1 MPPITG
7 VENSGGIQW
16 DLDNNGIPT
25 TTILTPTAA
34 QPLSVSYT
42 NVEYGG
48 AGLWPDSYSGLST
61 HNPGHKPTDVYQAQR
76 WHDPSCQAPSTS
88 ASPYN
93 AWGAGG
99 SVADVKHLNYSP
111 EALVGQA
118 EARQSSR
125 QDFHIP
131 FSISVPSG
139 ANETAKGISMISPAS
154 KPSGVK
160 TIPLP
165 ANQAREKLERVSDQ
179 ATTGSS
185 ASAARTAKKQSS
197 SLSRMPPV
205 TQSIGRRS
213 DDGDSH
219 NGTRRVSRDS
229 VRSDRDKREGETA
242 AVPFRAD
249 SDNNEG
255 MRRSILRKNQVDVFE
270 DFSGLPAEKG
280 FPIQIGSE
288 LFRLSG
294 ASIMSDAPSYFSKFF
309 EDQLRLNDD
318 GTDAVRTLY
327 IDRDPTTFQDIA
339 RHLQGYHV
347 QPRDGEHYVRIF
359 ADAQFYSLPQL
370 MKQLFDSEIFIQIGD
385 QNFQIPRTLFSSPGD
400 SPNFFSLGFGA
411 FFNSPE
417 EVFPGLDRSG
427 LLRPPSITPP
437 SVQNRSAQTF
447 SELLHLLRGYP
458 LHIRNNDHRAEL
470 LRDCRYFHLRGLE
483 QKLIM
488 HHISYN
494 VERQK
499 SEIILRLEDIR
510 QSGISFVGD
519 ASPSDRSPLC
529 GWVNYMRPFVDESS
543 HELIVEVGDESLK
556 IDFRSK
562 RGDFYGNAK
571 ARITSLFQV
580 VANKM
585 NLPTNVPLGLMLPLG
600 GVAAQPV
607 SPGNTP
613 LSEDKVKVCIERD
626 AHILLDG
633 EEYSLDRSSFDTY
646 DTYTQEGP
654 SSDGGPTISVPSSA
668 GPYSTPLWPPADS
681 SASLQPSRPSSTKP
695 PPRKRKRRGS
705 LDEFGEWIIRKGQ
718 WRLRVQP
725 RAEQT
730 DHEEQR
736 MEIVLHAVKLDACDE
751 YRPECKKCTS
761 FGYSCNYDPSIPD
774 LQMSFQGATVINAPQ
789 KPWRSINQH
798 PVSTIGV
805 PARLSPAV
813 TSDSNMTFQLDRQ
826 SLDRLARFQTRT
838 VFFIGTP
845 SSVSILQNIAIGLA
859 FSQPCLMHAIQA
871 TTAVHDRFL
880 YASPYAPLTTTELYH
895 LSEAAAL
902 FNRKLSAPV
911 QPSERDALWI
921 TAVLLGS
928 ITFAQIET
936 SKPEEAWPLAPS
948 NPSDLE
954 WLQISDR
961 KAAVW
966 NLTNPLRPDGVFHV
980 LADEYHNEYLAPAAI
995 KSGIAGIPLVFLQ
1008 LYGLDTL
1015 STADNNP
1022 YFSAVHTIASLLSIE
1037 GNQLSATRYLSF
1049 ISHMK
1054 QDFKRLV
1061 ELKDSRALLLMAYWF
1076 AKGIHLTWWI
1086 QRRAK
1091 TECQATCLYLERYY
1105 ADETVIQDL
1114 LQFPKIECG
1123 LMAPVEYVEE

>member
-7 VENSGGIQW
+7 AENSGGIQW
-16 DLDNNGIPT
+16 DIDNNRPPT
-25 TTILTPTAA
+25 TAILDPTAA
-34 QPLSVSYT
+34 QPLPVGYT
-42 NVEYGG
+42 DVEYGG
-48 AGLWPDSYSGLST
+48 AGFWPDPYSGLST
-61 HNPGHKPTDVYQAQR
+61 HDSGYNPTDVYQAQH
-76 WHDPSCQAPSTS
+76 WHDTSNHPPSNST
-88 ASPYN
+88 APYN
-93 AWGAGG
+93 AWGAG
-99 SVADVKHLNYSP
+99 SSLADVERLSYSP
-111 EALVGQA
+111 EGLVGQA
-118 EARQSSR
+118 EARQSAR

-131 FSISVPSG
+131 FSTSASSET
-139 ANETAKGISMISPAS
+139 NEIAKGTYRIGSVSKSSEVNTISQ
-154 KPSGVK
+154 
-160 TIPLP
+160 P
-165 ANQAREKLERVSDQ
+165 ANQARETSEQVPDQ

-185 ASAARTAKKQSS
+185 ASAARTVKKQSS
-197 SLSRMPPV
+197 SFSRMPPV
-205 TQSIGRRS
+205 TQSGARRS

-219 NGTRRVSRDS
+219 NGTRKFSRDS
-229 VRSDRDKREGETA
+229 ARSDRDKHEGDTA
-242 AVPFRAD
+242 PVPFRAD
-249 SDNNEG
+249 SGNDG
-255 MRRSILRKNQVDVFE
+255 GIRRSILRKNQVDAFE

-309 EDQLRLNDD
+309 EDQLRQNDD
-318 GTDAVRTLY
+318 GTGAVRTLY

-437 SVQNRSAQTF
+437 SVQNRSAHTF

-458 LHIRNNDHRAEL
+458 LHVRNNDHRAEL

-499 SEIILRLEDIR
+499 SEIIIRLEDIR

-519 ASPSDRSPLC
+519 TSPSDRSPLC

-543 HELIVEVGDESLK
+543 HELIVEIGDESLK

-613 LSEDKVKVCIERD
+613 LSEDKVKVCIEHD

-633 EEYSLDRSSFDTY
+633 DEYSLERSTFDTY
-646 DTYTQEGP
+646 DTYIQEGP
-654 SSDGGPTISVPSSA
+654 SSNGGPTISVPLSA
-668 GPYSTPLWPPADS
+668 GPHSTPLWPPTDS
-681 SASLQPSRPSSTKP
+681 SVSLQPSRPSSTKP

-705 LDEFGEWIIRKGQ
+705 LDEFGEWIIVKGQ

-725 RAEQT
+725 RPEQN

-736 MEIVLHAVKLDACDE
+736 MEIVLHAVKLDAV
-751 YRPECKKCTS
+751 S
-761 FGYSCNYDPSIPD
+761 G
-774 LQMSFQGATVINAPQ
+774 Q
-789 KPWRSINQH
+789 KGRN
-798 PVSTIGV
+798 TLRGF
-805 PARLSPAV
+805 LS
-813 TSDSNMTFQLDRQ
+813 
-826 SLDRLARFQTRT
+826 
-838 VFFIGTP
+838 
-845 SSVSILQNIAIGLA
+845 
-859 FSQPCLMHAIQA
+859 
-871 TTAVHDRFL
+871 
-880 YASPYAPLTTTELYH
+880 
-895 LSEAAAL
+895 
-902 FNRKLSAPV
+902 
-911 QPSERDALWI
+911 
-921 TAVLLGS
+921 
-928 ITFAQIET
+928 
-936 SKPEEAWPLAPS
+936 
-948 NPSDLE
+948 
-954 WLQISDR
+954 
-961 KAAVW
+961 
-966 NLTNPLRPDGVFHV
+966 
-980 LADEYHNEYLAPAAI
+980 
-995 KSGIAGIPLVFLQ
+995 
-1008 LYGLDTL
+1008 
-1015 STADNNP
+1015 
-1022 YFSAVHTIASLLSIE
+1022 
-1037 GNQLSATRYLSF
+1037 
-1049 ISHMK
+1049 
-1054 QDFKRLV
+1054 
-1061 ELKDSRALLLMAYWF
+1061 
-1076 AKGIHLTWWI
+1076 
-1086 QRRAK
+1086 
-1091 TECQATCLYLERYY
+1091 
-1105 ADETVIQDL
+1105 
-1114 LQFPKIECG
+1114 
-1123 LMAPVEYVEE
+1123 

>member
-7 VENSGGIQW
+7 AESSGGIQW
-16 DLDNNGIPT
+16 DIDDSAPP
-25 TTILTPTAA
+25 TTILPPTTI
-34 QPLSVSYT
+34 QSLPVGYS
-42 NVEYGG
+42 NVEHGG
-48 AGLWPDSYSGLST
+48 GELWPESYSGLPT
-61 HNPGHKPTDVYQAQR
+61 HEAGYNPVDAYQAQH
-76 WHDPSCQAPSTS
+76 WHDPSNQAPSS
-88 ASPYN
+88 SPNLHN
-93 AWGAGG
+93 AWAARG
-99 SVADVKHLNYSP
+99 SLADVKHLSSSP
-111 EALVGQA
+111 EGLVGQA
-118 EARQSSR
+118 QARQSAQ

-131 FSISVPSG
+131 FSISVPLESSEFTRG
-139 ANETAKGISMISPAS
+139 TSTLRSVITPPE
-154 KPSGVK
+154 VK
-160 TIPLP
+160 TNSPRT
-165 ANQAREKLERVSDQ
+165 NQKQEKLEKVSDR
-179 ATTGSS
+179 AIPGSS

-197 SLSRMPPV
+197 SISRMPPV
-205 TQSIGRRS
+205 TQSKGRRS

-219 NGTRRVSRDS
+219 NGARRFSRES
-229 VRSDRDKREGETA
+229 ARSDRDRREGDTA
-242 AVPFRAD
+242 TVPLRAD

-255 MRRSILRKNQVDVFE
+255 MRRSILRKNQVDAFE

-318 GTDAVRTLY
+318 GTGVVRTLY

-385 QNFQIPRTLFSSPGD
+385 QNFQIPRNLFSSPGD

-437 SVQNRSAQTF
+437 SVQNRSAHTF

-519 ASPSDRSPLC
+519 SSPSDRSPLC

-543 HELIVEVGDESLK
+543 HELIVEIGDENLK
-556 IDFRSK
+556 IDFRSM
-562 RGDFYGNAK
+562 RGNFYGNAK

-633 EEYSLDRSSFDTY
+633 EEYSLDRNTFDPY
-646 DTYTQEGP
+646 DTDTLEGP
-654 SSDGGPTISVPSSA
+654 LSEGGPTISVPSSA
-668 GPYSTPLWPPADS
+668 GPHSTPLWPPDDS
-681 SASLQPSRPSSTKP
+681 NASLQPLRPSSTKP
-695 PPRKRKRRGS
+695 PSRKRKRRGS

-725 RAEQT
+725 RPEQT

-736 MEIVLHAVKLDACDE
+736 MEIVLFAVKLDAV
-751 YRPECKKCTS
+751 S
-761 FGYSCNYDPSIPD
+761 G
-774 LQMSFQGATVINAPQ
+774 Q
-789 KPWRSINQH
+789 KGRN
-798 PVSTIGV
+798 TLRGF
-805 PARLSPAV
+805 LS
-813 TSDSNMTFQLDRQ
+813 
-826 SLDRLARFQTRT
+826 
-838 VFFIGTP
+838 
-845 SSVSILQNIAIGLA
+845 
-859 FSQPCLMHAIQA
+859 
-871 TTAVHDRFL
+871 
-880 YASPYAPLTTTELYH
+880 
-895 LSEAAAL
+895 
-902 FNRKLSAPV
+902 
-911 QPSERDALWI
+911 
-921 TAVLLGS
+921 
-928 ITFAQIET
+928 
-936 SKPEEAWPLAPS
+936 
-948 NPSDLE
+948 
-954 WLQISDR
+954 
-961 KAAVW
+961 
-966 NLTNPLRPDGVFHV
+966 
-980 LADEYHNEYLAPAAI
+980 
-995 KSGIAGIPLVFLQ
+995 
-1008 LYGLDTL
+1008 
-1015 STADNNP
+1015 
-1022 YFSAVHTIASLLSIE
+1022 
-1037 GNQLSATRYLSF
+1037 
-1049 ISHMK
+1049 
-1054 QDFKRLV
+1054 
-1061 ELKDSRALLLMAYWF
+1061 
-1076 AKGIHLTWWI
+1076 
-1086 QRRAK
+1086 
-1091 TECQATCLYLERYY
+1091 
-1105 ADETVIQDL
+1105 
-1114 LQFPKIECG
+1114 
-1123 LMAPVEYVEE
+1123 